1 MYNMTIK
8 HIFRNVSQKFHDHTY
23 TIATMISTA
32 MYVADYYA
40 YIVTHR

>member
-8 HIFRNVSQKFHDHTY
+8 HIFRNVSQKFRDYTY